1 MLILASLSGIQD
13 FLFDVRESGGK
24 QARQLRF
31 RSFRIQLIAECLALR
46 LLDAL
51 RQPNQP
57 LPYDRLIF
65 SAAGN
70 VCIDASGADDAAI
83 ERVRQAVADVEKRL
97 LSETHCRLRLA
108 VALQPATD
116 GFAATYEQ
124 AHQSLARQKLR
135 SWSSLACRSAASA
148 PGGWPAGGLVV
159 PAVFDADKEAERDA
173 ALGDRLT
180 KASWLS
186 MWESGGDGEPE
197 GEDVLGLCVRYG
209 GEPPQNSAKLLS
221 CSNLA
226 CPGEKP
232 PELDRDKFH
241 ERRLARYVPR
251 HKNDAAQLVEFVELA
266 AEARGAPMLGVLKA
280 DVDSLGAA
288 ISNLLK
294 QSGGDGREALRR
306 FSDALNGFFA
316 RQLQE
321 EMRRA
326 AKGDGADGH
335 RWDLIYTVFAGGD
348 DMLLVGPW
356 GVMLDFAGHMHSL
369 FDQRF
374 GRQAQ
379 ERPCPTPLT
388 ISAGVAIIKPKYPIH
403 LAARQAN
410 ELLDEAK
417 EHYAPGESQPKDQ
430 CAALGQVWKWRDHDA
445 IIRAGKQLA
454 DWVDTGAVQRGWLHT
469 LLTLALLRRGAAG
482 PEYGGVPPEVA
493 TSRLVYHVA
502 RNWRRYDRPRDQRQ
516 EATNQARQWI
526 DEVVKHF
533 DRPSEQ
539 APPKVKYLPA
549 ILRYALLATRSEED
563 R

>member
-24 QARQLRF
+24 QARSLRF
-31 RSFRIQLIAECLALR
+31 RSFRIQLIAECVALR

-51 RQPNQP
+51 RQPGQP

-70 VCIDASGADDAAI
+70 VCIDASGADEAAI

-97 LSETHCRLRLA
+97 LSETHGRLRLA
-108 VALQPATD
+108 VALQPATGD
-116 GFAATYEQ
+116 FVRNYEQ
-124 AHQSLARQKLR
+124 AQTSLARQKLR
-135 SWSSLACRSAASA
+135 SWSSLADRDAASA

-159 PAVFDADKEAERDA
+159 HAVFDADKEAERDA

-186 MWESGGDGEPE
+186 MWQSGGDGEPE
-197 GEDVLGLCVRYG
+197 GEDVLGLRVRYG

-226 CPGEKP
+226 CPDEKP

-280 DVDSLGAA
+280 DVDSLGGA
-288 ISNLLK
+288 ISHLLTE
-294 QSGGDGREALRR
+294 SERDGSKVLRR
-306 FSDALNGFFA
+306 FSEALDGFFA
-316 RQLQE
+316 QQLQG

-326 AKGDGADGH
+326 AKGDVADGH

-356 GVMLDFAGHMHSL
+356 DVMLDFAGHMHRL
-369 FDQRF
+369 FDQQF
-374 GRQAQ
+374 GLRAQ
-379 ERPCPTPLT
+379 GRPRSTPLT
-388 ISAGVAIIKPKYPIH
+388 ISAGVAVIKPKYPIH
-403 LAARQAN
+403 LAARQAD

-417 EHYAPGESQPKDQ
+417 EHHAPGESQPKDQ

-454 DWVDTGAVQRGWLHT
+454 DWVDTGVVQRGWLHT
-469 LLTLALLRRGAAG
+469 LLTLALLRRGEAG
-482 PEYGGVPPEVA
+482 PEYAGVPPEVA

-502 RNWRRYDRPRDQRQ
+502 RNWRRYDRPQAERQ
-516 EATNQARQWI
+516 QAVNQARQWV
-526 DEVVKHF
+526 DEIVQHF
-533 DRPSEQ
+533 DSFSQ
-539 APPKVKYLPA
+539 QVPPKVKYLPA